1 MALRVR
7 ALSDEER
14 LELQRRTQAR
24 TEPVRAV
31 ERARIVWRVA
41 QGERVVAVAQRLGV
55 VAATVRLW
63 VKRFNAA
70 GIAGLDDHPR
80 TGRPERYTPTEVG
93 DVVATALTD
102 PQTLDLPF
110 ACWTLDRLTA
120 YLHERSAE
128 AGGPLPISR
137 SQIDRILSGEGL
149 RWRKQETWFGER
161 VDPEFAQKRGR
172 SPHSTRSHPRTVSSS
187 ASTRWD
193 QKAPSALPVAGH

>member
-7 ALSDEER
+7 AVSDEER
-14 LELQRRTQAR
+14 TELQRRAQAR
-24 TEPVRAV
+24 TEPARVV
-31 ERARIVWRVA
+31 ERARLVWSVA
-41 QGERVVAVAQRLGV
+41 QGERAPAVARRLGV

-70 GIAGLDDHPR
+70 GLAGLDDQPR
-80 TGRPERYTPTEVG
+80 SGRPERYTPTEVG
-93 DVVATALTD
+93 DVVATALTA

-120 YLHERSAE
+120 YLRERPAD

-161 VDPEFAQKRGR
+161 VDPEFAQKRGS
-172 SPHSTRSHPRTVSSS
+172 SPPSTRSHPRAVSSS

-193 QKAPSALPVAGH
+193 QKAPRALPGAGH